1 MTTVFQQHFVCG
13 CCRYAFDDA
22 VIGSCGYASKDSDF
36 RPNYWGMNPLP
47 YFIHSCPRC
56 GYTAYD
62 IGSIPPAG
70 VQGWLLKGGM
80 QFVLTQLE
88 TSIRQEAQR
97 YGNESGWQKY
107 LQAVLCAE
115 QANSDALK
123 IADLF
128 LHMAWTARSEE
139 AFLAERYAQQRAL
152 HYFRQA
158 FEAELVPGDLQPEVL
173 YLIGELYRRLS
184 EFEQA
189 QARLE
194 AAIDAAVRRD
204 DTDLTR
210 LARHQYRL
218 AHAGN
223 AGNAIIG
230 EETDS

>member
-1 MTTVFQQHFVCG
+1 MTTVFQQHFECG
-13 CCRYAFDDA
+13 CCRYQFDDA
-22 VIGSCGYASKDSDF
+22 VIGSCGYANKDSDF

-62 IGSIPPAG
+62 IGSIPPAALQ
-70 VQGWLLKGGM
+70 VWLVKGGM

-88 TSIRQEAQR
+88 ESIRQAAQQ
-97 YGNESGWQKY
+97 YGSGWQKY
-107 LQAVLCAE
+107 LRAVICAE
-115 QANSDALK
+115 QAGLDTLK

-139 AFLAERYAQQRAL
+139 AFSAERYAQRRAL

-158 FEAELVPGDLQPEVL
+158 FEAELVPGAMQPEVL
-173 YLIGELYRRLS
+173 YLIGELYRRVG
-184 EFEQA
+184 EFVPA

-194 AAIDAAVRRD
+194 AAIAAAERRD
-204 DTDLTR
+204 NEDIAR
-210 LARHQYRL
+210 LARHQHHL
-218 AHAGN
+218 AQNGN
-223 AGNAIIG
+223 AANAIIG